1 MVACGPETGG
11 TSYRSCAEAGDKPN
25 MDLDRR
31 KDPRIDFHLELT
43 IDGYKGA
50 TEIRDLSLGGLLI
63 KLDDPSHFS
72 PGDVIVLVML
82 LPFEDKPVDV
92 NAKVVRR
99 TPEGIGVEYVKLSP
113 YHKMMLEQCFHI
125 FKSTMPIA
133 SS

>member
-1 MVACGPETGG
+1 M
-11 TSYRSCAEAGDKPN
+11 SYRTFAEEQNEPD
-25 MDLDRR
+25 MDIDRR

-43 IDGYKGA
+43 IEGYKGA

-92 NAKVVRR
+92 KAKVVRR

-113 YHKMMLEQCFHI
+113 YHRMVLEQCFHI
-125 FKSTMPIA
+125 FRSTMPIA
-133 SS
+133 SN